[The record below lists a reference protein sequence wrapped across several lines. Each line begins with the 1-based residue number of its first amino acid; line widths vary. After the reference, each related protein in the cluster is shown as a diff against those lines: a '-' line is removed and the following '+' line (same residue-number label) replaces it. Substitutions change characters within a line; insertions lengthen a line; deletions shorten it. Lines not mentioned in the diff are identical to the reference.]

1 MTLCNRLI
9 LVAALIAT
17 PIPAFAS
24 CEQLLTVHSRS
35 LAFTYVGTAE
45 GDDEV
50 LSAEHW
56 HEKYRSMAHAL
67 ETAQWAFGYARSH
80 HVRGPAARVV
90 LLAHG
95 ALAAEDLG
103 DSVAVALAKEGA
115 RVVRDSVCVLWTIEI
130 GRFRTPEDAIQFA
143 RDHEV
148 AQEDSANYV
157 PAGDAVVYF
166 ESCEG
171 TWRPGTF
178 VLGRLGDPWWIVR
191 RGLYLTRADAARA
204 AKEPGLH
211 AKVVQQRVDGELL
224 EQALA
229 RPAMDY

>member
-1 MTLCNRLI
+1 MKTL
-9 LVAALIAT
+9 ALFVLLLA
-17 PIPAFAS
+17 PAQVFAS

-50 LSAEHW
+50 LSAEQW
-56 HEKYRSMAHAL
+56 HEKYRSMAYAI
-67 ETAQWAFGYARSH
+67 ETAQWAFEYARTRH
-80 HVRGPAARVV
+80 ARGPASRVV

-103 DSVAVALAKEGA
+103 DSAAVSLAKESA
-115 RVVRDSVCVLWTIEI
+115 RVASDSVCVLWTIEI
-130 GRFRTPEDAIQFA
+130 GRFRSVEEAAQFA
-143 RDHEV
+143 RDHQV

-171 TWRPGTF
+171 TWRPGPF

-191 RGLYLTRADAARA
+191 HGLYLTRADAERA
-204 AKEPGLH
+204 AKAPGLH
-211 AKVVQQRVDGELL
+211 RKIVQQRVDGELL

-229 RPAMDY
+229 RPTMDE